1 MKDSKQIF
9 NVRVIPRAKI
19 NQVEPQP
26 DGTIRVHTT
35 AAPADGEANV
45 AVIKLLARH
54 FDVPKTSIKIIRG
67 QNARDKVV
75 EF

>member
-1 MKDSKQIF
+1 MPQVII
-9 NVRVIPRAKI
+9 RVMPRAKL
-19 NQVEPQP
+19 NKVDPQP

-35 AAPADGEANV
+35 AAPADGDANA

-54 FDVPKTSIKIIRG
+54 FDVPKSTIRIVRGTTS
-67 QNARDKVV
+67 RDKVI

>member
-1 MKDSKQIF
+1 M
-9 NVRVIPRAKI
+9 PRAKL
-19 NQVEPQP
+19 NKVDPQP

-35 AAPADGEANV
+35 AAPADGDANA

-54 FDVPKTSIKIIRG
+54 FDVPKSTIRIVRGTTS
-67 QNARDKVV
+67 RDKVI

>member
-1 MKDSKQIF
+1 MQVNI
-9 NVRVIPRAKI
+9 RVMPRAKLNKI
-19 NQVEPQP
+19 DPQP

-35 AAPADGEANV
+35 AAPADGDANA

-54 FDVPKTSIKIIRG
+54 FDVPKSSIRIIRG
-67 QNARDKVV
+67 TTSRDKVI